1 MTLINIDGRGGV
13 EVTIVFIDIFGVA
26 MKLSV
31 LKGLIL
37 KALHTHKGRV
47 ADGTSEEHTWLI

>member
-1 MTLINIDGRGGV
+1 VKI
-13 EVTIVFIDIFGVA
+13 TIVFIDIFGVA